1 MKSNE
6 PSPPAKLTTGQDL
19 DEALRIAEGLLDQ
32 AERTMERCRLLYMS
46 AVGVVALVAFTC
58 AGLAELSK
66 FAGGGRLW
74 VAWITGILGAVIG
87 LFAAIRIRMALEA
100 PLRSR
105 AARDAAAAVQVVG
118 LLRELMPLI
127 AEHEGWS
134 QLQLLSFSSRV
145 SRFPI
150 GSGGIR

>member
-58 AGLAELSK
+58 AGLAELPSSPAE
-66 FAGGGRLW
+66 AGC
-74 VAWITGILGAVIG
+74 
-87 LFAAIRIRMALEA
+87 
-100 PLRSR
+100 
-105 AARDAAAAVQVVG
+105 
-118 LLRELMPLI
+118 
-127 AEHEGWS
+127 GW
-134 QLQLLSFSSRV
+134 R
-145 SRFPI
+145 
-150 GSGGIR
+150 GSPGSWGP